1 MPISPSLDLQILFP
15 CMGHAR
21 RGSRKRPDPPPGHV
35 TAGSVGNGFRRLEL
49 TMRAGSNQ
57 PSAPPWPAS
66 VGPFFLG
73 GADGKSSLIKVLYCF
88 HQNLDDSK
96 REAVHTTPPIRPSQS
111 ASELGLSAGGVDARR
126 EDQ

>member
-57 PSAPPWPAS
+57 PSAPPWPR
-66 VGPFFLG
+66 VG
-73 GADGKSSLIKVLYCF
+73 GAFLSGRGGWQVEPDKGPLLFPSKS
-88 HQNLDDSK
+88 
-96 REAVHTTPPIRPSQS
+96 
-111 ASELGLSAGGVDARR
+111 
-126 EDQ
+126 

>member
-57 PSAPPWPAS
+57 PSAPPWPR
-66 VGPFFLG
+66 VG
-73 GADGKSSLIKVLYCF
+73 GALALTAFSRQSAVEVHLLDKLAGRELKAASLIAKWRVP
-88 HQNLDDSK
+88 K
-96 REAVHTTPPIRPSQS
+96 EMPIV
-111 ASELGLSAGGVDARR
+111 AGGSKAVVG
-126 EDQ
+126 